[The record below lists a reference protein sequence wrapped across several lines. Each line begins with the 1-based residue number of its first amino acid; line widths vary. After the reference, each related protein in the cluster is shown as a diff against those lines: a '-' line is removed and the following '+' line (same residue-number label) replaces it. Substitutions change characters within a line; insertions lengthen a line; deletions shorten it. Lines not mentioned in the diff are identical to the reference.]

1 MNKTLR
7 NVLQYVFF
15 LGLGI
20 FLLWW
25 SAKDLTPEQT
35 AELKRSLASTRLIYV
50 LPAMTLLLLSHYSR
64 ALRWKILIEPLGYNP
79 STLNTFFA
87 VMVGYLFNL
96 FVPRLGEVM
105 KCTILGKYE
114 KVPADKLVGTIVAER
129 AFDVIMLIAVITF
142 TILTQVS
149 IIGEYTSRTFSKFF
163 HDKAGN
169 FSISMILVVVTA
181 ILLICTLVWWLL
193 DKFTHHALVKKVKA
207 IFNGILM
214 GLTSVRYIKNKGWF
228 LFHTVFIWSMYL
240 ISVRIGLFA
249 MDAVSHLG
257 WRASLS
263 VLSFGSIA
271 FIVTQ
276 GGIGAY
282 QLAIQKLMPLYGINE
297 ADGLGFGWVMWAAQT
312 GIILVAG
319 FICLALLPAFNRKK

>member
-129 AFDVIMLIAVITF
+129 AFDVIMQIPVITF

-163 HDKAGN
+163 HDKVGN